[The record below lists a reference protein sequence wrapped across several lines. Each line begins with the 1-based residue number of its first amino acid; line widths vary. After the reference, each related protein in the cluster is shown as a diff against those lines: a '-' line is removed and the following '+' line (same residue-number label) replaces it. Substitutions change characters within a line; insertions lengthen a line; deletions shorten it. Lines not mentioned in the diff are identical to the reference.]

1 MQENML
7 KVRMFGTF
15 TMEYR
20 GKLISLERSHWT
32 KANQLLQRLLCSPDG
47 IEREQLWHDLFLHED
62 VANPSGSLRT
72 LLFRLRK
79 SLKEQGV
86 PGEDYVHIRKRMY
99 YFEPDCPVEC
109 DIYEFEHAIEAAD
122 KETNEEV
129 QYSLLKKAEEL
140 YAGEFLQGLGTVDWA
155 VVLNVKYKK
164 MYTNCVGRLCEV
176 CRKNKEFKSMKEIA
190 EKASAIYPFDGWQ
203 SYQMEA
209 LVALGCEKEAVA
221 LYENTE
227 QMLLEELGVALPQ
240 RMIDMMG
247 ELGKQVRSKTNL
259 MSDVL
264 ARLNESE
271 EVNGA
276 YECTYLNFVE
286 CYHLVSRMIG
296 RTGQSA
302 WLILCTVTDGK
313 GYALGSGSRLEQLQ
327 EELAVSIRTSLR
339 KGDMFVRYSDNQYLI
354 LLVEL
359 KQEDCKKVVSRISAN
374 LTNSSRKKYYTY
386 HIAPVTNTK
395 IDDSRILTF
404 ENTWSEEDEDSR

>member
-1 MQENML
+1 MQENTL

-15 TMEYR
+15 TMEYQ
-20 GKLISLERSHWT
+20 GKLISMERNHWT
-32 KANQLLQRLLCSPDG
+32 KANQLLQRLLCSPNG

-62 VANPSGSLRT
+62 VTNPSGSLRA

-79 SLKEQGV
+79 HLKEQGI
-86 PGEDYVHIRKRMY
+86 PGEDYIHIRKHRY

-109 DIYEFEHAIEAAD
+109 DIYQFEQAIEEAD
-122 KETNEEV
+122 KTANEETRNR
-129 QYSLLKKAEEL
+129 LLKAAAEL
-140 YAGEFLQGLGTVDWA
+140 YRGEFLQGLGTVDWA

-164 MYTNCVGRLCEV
+164 LYTNCVRSLCEEY
-176 CRKNKEFKSMKEIA
+176 RKNKEYKNMEEISGQA
-190 EKASAIYPFDGWQ
+190 AALYPFDGWQ
-203 SYQMEA
+203 SYRMEA

-276 YECTYLNFVE
+276 YECSYLNFVE
-286 CYHLVSRMIG
+286 CYHLVCRMIG

-313 GYALGSGSRLEQLQ
+313 GYALGAGSRLEQLQ
-327 EELAVSIRTSLR
+327 EELAASIRHSLR

-359 KQEDCKKVVSRISAN
+359 KQEDCKKVVNRINEN
-374 LTNSSRKKYYTY
+374 LANSSRKKYYTY
-386 HIAPVTNTK
+386 HIAPVVNTK

-404 ENTWSEEDEDSR
+404 ENTWSEENEDSR

>member
-1 MQENML
+1 MQENIL

-15 TMEYR
+15 TMEYQ
-20 GKLISLERSHWT
+20 GKMISMERNHWT
-32 KANQLLQRLLCSPDG
+32 KANQLLQLLLCSPNG
-47 IEREQLWHDLFLHED
+47 IEREQLWHDLFMHED
-62 VANPSGSLRT
+62 VANPSGSLRA

-79 SLKEQGV
+79 SLKEQGI

-109 DIYEFEHAIEAAD
+109 DIYQFEHAIEEAD
-122 KETNEEV
+122 KTADEEM
-129 QYSLLKKAEEL
+129 QYRLLKKAVEL
-140 YAGEFLQGLGTVDWA
+140 YSGEFLQGLGTVDWA

-164 MYTNCVGRLCEV
+164 MYTDCVGRLCEA
-176 CRKNKEFKSMKEIA
+176 CRTKKEYKNMEAFAK
-190 EKASAIYPFDGWQ
+190 KAAAIYPFDGWQ

-247 ELGKQVRSKTNL
+247 ELGRQVRSKTNL

-264 ARLNESE
+264 ARLNETE
-271 EVNGA
+271 EVSGA

-313 GYALGSGSRLEQLQ
+313 GYALGTGSRLEELQ
-327 EELAVSIRTSLR
+327 EELADSIRKSLR

-359 KQEDCKKVVSRISAN
+359 KQEDCKKVVNRVNAN
-374 LTNSSRKKYYTY
+374 LSNSSRKKYYTY

-404 ENTWSEEDEDSR
+404 ENTWSEENEDSR

>member
-1 MQENML
+1 MQENIL
-7 KVRMFGTF
+7 KVKMFGTF
-15 TMEYR
+15 TMEYQ
-20 GKLISLERSHWT
+20 GKMISMERSHWT
-32 KANQLLQRLLCSPDG
+32 KANQLLQRLLCSPNG

-62 VANPSGSLRT
+62 VANPSGSLRA

-79 SLKEQGV
+79 SLKEQGI

-109 DIYEFEHAIEAAD
+109 DIYQFEHAIEEADGAAD
-122 KETNEEV
+122 EEMQYRFLKE
-129 QYSLLKKAEEL
+129 AAEL
-140 YAGEFLQGLGTVDWA
+140 YSGEFLQGLGTVDWA

-164 MYTNCVGRLCEV
+164 MYTDCVGRLCEA
-176 CRKNKEFKSMKEIA
+176 CRTKKEYKNMEAFA
-190 EKASAIYPFDGWQ
+190 QKAAAIYPFDGWQ

-264 ARLNESE
+264 ARLNEE
-271 EVNGA
+271 EKASGA

-286 CYHLVSRMIG
+286 CYHLVSRMIE

-313 GYALGSGSRLEQLQ
+313 GYALGTGSRLDELQ
-327 EELAVSIRTSLR
+327 EELADSIRRSLR

-359 KQEDCKKVVSRISAN
+359 KQEDCKKVVSRVNAN
-374 LTNSSRKKYYTY
+374 LSNSNRKKYYTY

-404 ENTWSEEDEDSR
+404 ENTWSEENEDSR